1 MTQKKPTQ
9 FRGSKRGQSQISQNY
24 SSPRGAASP
33 SPPLTRVT
41 TLAKDPWAVFLRK
54 LCTCGFIY
62 AGQIAQKCI
71 VKWV

>member
-1 MTQKKPTQ
+1 MTQKNPTQ

-41 TLAKDPWAVFLRK
+41 RLAKGSSAHVASLMLDK
-54 LCTCGFIY
+54 LL
-62 AGQIAQKCI
+62 KN
-71 VKWV
+71 V